1 MYTIIEQP
9 IGWNVF
15 IVIYNIQRRIHTQ
28 QLERPI
34 WYIVNTLQPIGY
46 STYCVHIH
54 LCKSDT
60 YDLTIVA
67 YIGDDSVA

>member
-1 MYTIIEQP
+1 MFTITEQP

-15 IVIYNIQRRIHTQ
+15 VVIYNIQWRIHTQ
-28 QLERPI
+28 LEQPI
-34 WYIVNTLQPIGY
+34 WYIVNTLQPMGY
-46 STYCVHIH
+46 SNYCVHIH

-67 YIGDDSVA
+67 YIGDESVA